1 MEAFEEAREA
11 ARRRRRAREA
21 RDLVERRIDALRQL
35 MGKQLVKHSRHYTL
49 EEANA
54 ALGWVQDVI
63 ASLRSA
69 REGLSDEEA
78 REALAEAGR
87 RTAAATRARRLGGV
101 SPAARSVAQ
110 LQEAEVVLRDL
121 DRGLVDFPAIRDE
134 REVYLCWLEG
144 EDEIGYWH
152 DLEAGFAGR
161 EPL

>member
-1 MEAFEEAREA
+1 MR
-11 ARRRRRAREA
+11 
-21 RDLVERRIDALRQL
+21 
-35 MGKQLVKHSRHYTL
+35 HSRHYTL

-54 ALGWVQDVI
+54 ALGWVEETI
-63 ASLRSA
+63 AALRTA

-78 REALAEAGR
+78 REALAEAGPQN
-87 RTAAATRARRLGGV
+87 GGGDPGRVV
-101 SPAARSVAQ
+101 SEAFLQLREALVR

-121 DRGLVDFPAIRDE
+121 DRGLVDFPSIRDD

>member
-1 MEAFEEAREA
+1 M
-11 ARRRRRAREA
+11 
-21 RDLVERRIDALRQL
+21 
-35 MGKQLVKHSRHYTL
+35 KHSRHYTL

-78 REALAEAGR
+78 REALAEAGPQNGGGDPGR
-87 RTAAATRARRLGGV
+87 VVSEAFLQLREALAR
-101 SPAARSVAQ
+101 
-110 LQEAEVVLRDL
+110 LQGAEVVLRDL
-121 DRGLVDFPAIRDE
+121 DRGLVDFPAIRDD
-134 REVYLCWLEG
+134 REVYLCWVEG
-144 EDEIGYWH
+144 EDEISYWH

>member
-1 MEAFEEAREA
+1 
-11 ARRRRRAREA
+11 
-21 RDLVERRIDALRQL
+21 
-35 MGKQLVKHSRHYTL
+35 VKHSRHYTL

-63 ASLRSA
+63 TTLRSA

-78 REALAEAGR
+78 REALAEAGPQNGGGDPGR
-87 RTAAATRARRLGGV
+87 VVSEAFLQLRDALAR
-101 SPAARSVAQ
+101 
-110 LQEAEVVLRDL
+110 LQDAEVVLRDL
-121 DRGLVDFPAIRDE
+121 DRGLIDFPAIRDD

-152 DLEAGFAGR
+152 ELEAGFAGR

>member
-1 MEAFEEAREA
+1 M
-11 ARRRRRAREA
+11 
-21 RDLVERRIDALRQL
+21 
-35 MGKQLVKHSRHYTL
+35 KHARHYTV

-54 ALGWVQDVI
+54 ALGWVSEAI
-63 ASLRSA
+63 RELRNA

-78 REALAEAGR
+78 REALAEAGPQNGGGDPGR
-87 RTAAATRARRLGGV
+87 VVSEAFLQLRDTLAR
-101 SPAARSVAQ
+101 
-110 LQEAEVVLRDL
+110 LQDAEVVLRDL
-121 DRGLVDFPAIRDE
+121 DRGLVDFPAIRDD

>member
-1 MEAFEEAREA
+1 M
-11 ARRRRRAREA
+11 
-21 RDLVERRIDALRQL
+21 
-35 MGKQLVKHSRHYTL
+35 KHSRHYTL
-49 EEANA
+49 DEANA
-54 ALGWVQDVI
+54 ALGWVEETI

-78 REALAEAGR
+78 REALAEAGPQNGGGDPGR
-87 RTAAATRARRLGGV
+87 VVSEAFLLLRDALAR
-101 SPAARSVAQ
+101 

-121 DRGLVDFPAIRDE
+121 DRGLVDFPAIRDD

-144 EDEIGYWH
+144 EDEIRYWH

>member
-1 MEAFEEAREA
+1 M
-11 ARRRRRAREA
+11 
-21 RDLVERRIDALRQL
+21 
-35 MGKQLVKHSRHYTL
+35 KHTRHYTL

-54 ALGWVQDVI
+54 ALPWVGETI
-63 ASLRSA
+63 AELRTA
-69 REGLSDEEA
+69 REGLSDEET
-78 REALAEAGR
+78 REALAEAGPQNGGGDPGR
-87 RTAAATRARRLGGV
+87 VVSEAFLQLRAALTR
-101 SPAARSVAQ
+101 

-121 DRGLVDFPAIRDE
+121 DRGLVDFPSIRDD

>member
-1 MEAFEEAREA
+1 
-11 ARRRRRAREA
+11 
-21 RDLVERRIDALRQL
+21 
-35 MGKQLVKHSRHYTL
+35 VKHSRHYTL

-63 ASLRSA
+63 TTLRGA

-78 REALAEAGR
+78 REALAEAGPQNGGGDPGR
-87 RTAAATRARRLGGV
+87 VVSEAFLQLRDALARF
-101 SPAARSVAQ
+101 Q
-110 LQEAEVVLRDL
+110 DAEVVLRDL
-121 DRGLVDFPAIRDE
+121 DRGLVDFPAIRDD

-144 EDEIGYWH
+144 EDVIGYWH

>member
-1 MEAFEEAREA
+1 
-11 ARRRRRAREA
+11 
-21 RDLVERRIDALRQL
+21 
-35 MGKQLVKHSRHYTL
+35 VKHSRHYTL

-54 ALGWVQDVI
+54 VLGWVQDVI
-63 ASLRSA
+63 TTLRSA

-78 REALAEAGR
+78 REALAEAGPQNGGGDPGR
-87 RTAAATRARRLGGV
+87 VVSEAFLQLRDALAR
-101 SPAARSVAQ
+101 
-110 LQEAEVVLRDL
+110 LQDAEVVLRDL
-121 DRGLVDFPAIRDE
+121 DRGLIDFPAIRDD

>member
-1 MEAFEEAREA
+1 
-11 ARRRRRAREA
+11 
-21 RDLVERRIDALRQL
+21 
-35 MGKQLVKHSRHYTL
+35 VKHTRHYTL
-49 EEANA
+49 DEANA

-78 REALAEAGR
+78 REALAEAGPQNGGGDPGR
-87 RTAAATRARRLGGV
+87 VVSEAFLQLRDSLAR
-101 SPAARSVAQ
+101 
-110 LQEAEVVLRDL
+110 LQDAEVVLRDL
-121 DRGLVDFPAIRDE
+121 DRGLVDFPAIRDD